1 MGEHS
6 MALKSSKECQAD
18 YIEHLLLD
26 IEALEFLI
34 ANDRFEKGITR
45 IGAEQEFCLV
55 TKDYRP
61 AANSDDLLA
70 SLNDVHYT
78 TELAKYNLEI
88 NLDPVALKGKCFE
101 QVEHQLQDYLNK
113 ADVAAKSIGS
123 RVVLTGILPTISQNH
138 LKLDYITDR
147 PRYKELNDQL
157 MLLRGS
163 NFHLH
168 LMGVDELTMSH
179 DSVLFEACNTSFQ
192 LHLQIEPSDFISS
205 FNWAQAI
212 AGPILSICTN
222 SPVLL
227 GRELWCETRI
237 ALFRQSIDT
246 RNLSL
251 ALKDQLPRVSFGNKW
266 AKGSVVD
273 IYKENIAQ
281 FKTILS
287 TQIDENSLLEA
298 KNGKI
303 PKLKALGLYNGTIYP
318 WNRACY
324 GVGGGKPHLRIE
336 NRYIPAGP
344 SVLDEM
350 ANFALWVGLM
360 KGRPPSFDDMPKVME
375 FQDAKSNFIKAARY
389 GKEAVLFWEGELLPA
404 KRLLKDKLLPIAY
417 DGLKRMGISHKNI
430 ERYFEVIEGRMEG
443 KTGSKWIVSNY
454 RRLQK
459 TQKSDHALRLITR
472 AMYKNQKK
480 GLPVHLWPDV
490 VSEKKLLDFT
500 PWVGHIMSIRLLTVK
515 RNDLADLATSI
526 MQWKNIH
533 HMPVEDDR
541 GNLCGLLTWTHV
553 EKNRVA
559 GKKKTRLV
567 EDIMVK
573 KVITVTSNTPIP
585 DAIALM
591 KENSIGCL
599 PVLQDNELI
608 GIITITDVIPYDHS

>member
-1 MGEHS
+1 MGVHS
-6 MALKSSKECQAD
+6 TDLRSSKECQAD

-26 IEALEFLI
+26 IEALEFLV
-34 ANDRFEKGITR
+34 ANDQFEKGITR

-55 TKDYRP
+55 TKDWRP
-61 AANSDDLLA
+61 ALNSDEVLTA
-70 SLNDVHYT
+70 LNDPHYT

-88 NLDPVALKGKCFE
+88 NLDPIELKGSCFGT
-101 QVEHQLQDYLNK
+101 VEKQLQDFLDQ
-113 ADVAAKSIGS
+113 ADCIAKSKGS

-138 LKLDYITDR
+138 LRLDYITDR
-147 PRYKELNDQL
+147 PRYRELNDQL
-157 MLLRGS
+157 MKLRGS
-163 NFHLH
+163 HFQLH
-168 LMGVDELTMSH
+168 LMGVDELNISH

-205 FNWAQAI
+205 YNWSQAI
-212 AGPILSICTN
+212 AGPVLSICTN

-227 GRELWCETRI
+227 GRELWSETRI

-251 ALKDQLPRVSFGNKW
+251 ALKDQLPRVSFGGKW
-266 AKGSVVD
+266 AQGSIVD

-287 TQIDENSLLEA
+287 TKIDENSLLEA
-298 KNGKI
+298 KNGTI

-344 SVLDEM
+344 SVLDQM

-360 KGRPPSFDDMPKVME
+360 KGRPASFDDMPKVMA

-389 GKEAVLFWEGELLPA
+389 GKEAVLCWEGELLPA
-404 KRLLKDKLLPIAY
+404 KRLLKDKLIPIAIE
-417 DGLKRMGISHKNI
+417 GLKSMGIDPKSM
-430 ERYFEVIEGRMEG
+430 ERYFEVIEGRIEG
-443 KTGSKWIVSNY
+443 KTGAKWIVSNY
-454 RRLQK
+454 RRLQQ

-480 GLPVHLWPDV
+480 GIPVHLWSDV
-490 VSEKKLLDFT
+490 ISEKKLPDFT
-500 PWVGHIMSIRLLTVK
+500 PWVGHIMSTRLLTVK
-515 RNDLADLATSI
+515 QSDLADLATSI

-533 HMPVEDDR
+533 HMPVEDDT
-541 GNLCGLLTWTHV
+541 GKLCGLLTWTHV
-553 EKNRVA
+553 EKNRKA
-559 GKKKTRLV
+559 GKSKVRLV

-573 KVITVTSNTPIP
+573 EVVTVTSNTPIP
-585 DAIALM
+585 EAIAIM
-591 KENSIGCL
+591 KKNSIGCL
-599 PVLQDNELI
+599 PVLQNNELI
-608 GIITITDVIPYDHS
+608 GIITIKDVIPYDHS

>member
-1 MGEHS
+1 MGEHPS
-6 MALKSSKECQAD
+6 TFKTSKECQAE

-26 IEALEFLI
+26 IEALEFLLTH
-34 ANDRFEKGITR
+34 DRFEKGITR

-55 TKDYRP
+55 TKDWRP
-61 AANSDDLLA
+61 AVCSDAVLT
-70 SLNDVHYT
+70 SLDDPHYT

-88 NLDPVALKGKCFE
+88 NIDPIELQGNCFE
-101 QVEHQLQDYLNK
+101 DVEKQLQKYLDK
-113 ADVAAKSIGS
+113 ADLMAKSTGS
-123 RVVLTGILPTISQNH
+123 RVILTGILPTISQNH

-157 MLLRGS
+157 MQLRGS

-192 LHLQIEPSDFISS
+192 LHLQIDPSDFIASY
-205 FNWAQAI
+205 NWAQAI
-212 AGPILSICTN
+212 AGPLLSICTN

-227 GRELWCETRI
+227 GRELWSETRI

-251 ALKDQLPRVSFGNKW
+251 ALKDQMPRVSFGSKW
-266 AKGSVVD
+266 AQGSIVD
-273 IYKENIAQ
+273 IYKDNIAQ
-281 FKTILS
+281 YKTILS
-287 TQIDENSLLEA
+287 KEIDENSLVDA

-324 GVGGGKPHLRIE
+324 GVGNGKPHLRIE
-336 NRYIPAGP
+336 NRYLPAGP
-344 SVLDEM
+344 SILDEM

-360 KGRPPSFDDMPKVME
+360 TGRPSMFDNMPKVMA

-389 GKEAVLFWEGELLPA
+389 GKEAVLCWEGELLPA
-404 KRLLKDKLLPIAY
+404 KRLLKDRLLPIAK
-417 DGLKRMGISHKNI
+417 DGLKSMGIPAATI
-430 ERYFEVIEGRMEG
+430 QRYFEVIEGRMEG

-454 RRLQK
+454 RNLQK

-480 GLPVHLWPDV
+480 SLPVHLWPDV
-490 VSEKKLLDFT
+490 TSQKKLLDFT
-500 PWVGHIMSIRLLTVK
+500 PWVGHIMSTRLLTVK

-533 HMPVEDDR
+533 HMPVEDEK
-541 GNLCGLLTWTHV
+541 GKLCGLLTWTHV
-553 EKNRVA
+553 EKNRTA
-559 GKKKTRLV
+559 GKSKGRLV

-573 KVITVTSNTPIP
+573 NVLTVNSNTPIP

-591 KENSIGCL
+591 KKNCIGCL
-599 PVLQDNELI
+599 PILQNEELI
-608 GIITITDVIPYDHS
+608 GIITIKDVIPYDHA